1 MKNLRASW
9 CVVGS
14 LMAWF
19 LACSAEDD
27 MPPPSGPSGSGNAS
41 SSGGASAPASS
52 GGAPGSGGN
61 ATGGPSTSGGTPPGG
76 GNSAGAGGSS
86 PVSGGAPPVSG
97 GSAGTAASGGSSGA
111 PVAGMPGGGAP
122 GGGSAGL
129 SSVGGGSGG
138 GAVVD
143 EPELVTSA
151 DDAFWKVGSW
161 TMGATGT
168 AAVTVS
174 ATGTQS
180 WLGFGGTFNE
190 AGWDALSVLPEDQR
204 LLAIRLLFDA
214 VDGAKL
220 DYGRIPIGA
229 SDYAMSKYTLAE
241 TPGDTQMA
249 SFSLARDREKLIPYI
264 QAALAVKPN
273 IRFWASP
280 WTPPAWL
287 KTNNSTDAVAGQ
299 KPPYDDTDGVMKK
312 DDDSLGAFA
321 LYLTKFVQEYAK
333 LGITVGAIHPQNEP
347 GYGNP
352 YPSCYWPS
360 ELYIRFIR
368 EFLGPK
374 FEKELPTTE
383 IWGGTM
389 SAPEDGDM
397 AVALSNDAAAMK
409 YVKGFGLQW
418 NTRDKVSTLRA
429 KNLPVMQTEHKCGN
443 YNFMTDYWEQ
453 GRYDPNKPQN
463 DYAYAV
469 ESWKNI
475 RDWVRSGV
483 NAYSA
488 WNMVLDTLGKNLN
501 ATTPW
506 HQNALLVVDR
516 NAKTLIET
524 PAYYVF
530 RHLSQYVDPM
540 STVLG
545 TTGGDA
551 LAFKNPDGSFVV
563 VVYNEGAAK
572 PGMVVDVAGT
582 KLSFDMPANG
592 WATINLA
599 N

>member
-1 MKNLRASW
+1 VNQALARTAYLW
-9 CVVGS
+9 
-14 LMAWF
+14 LLALPF
-19 LACSAEDD
+19 ACS
-27 MPPPSGPSGSGNAS
+27 S
-41 SSGGASAPASS
+41 SESGGGEPGPTGGTSVSPPTST
-52 GGAPGSGGN
+52 GGAPSAMGGS
-61 ATGGPSTSGGTPPGG
+61 PSTNAGTPSTNAGTPGA
-76 GNSAGAGGSS
+76 S
-86 PVSGGAPPVSG
+86 GAPVMNGGSG
-97 GSAGTAASGGSSGA
+97 GSAPT
-111 PVAGMPGGGAP
+111 PTGGAP
-122 GGGSAGL
+122 GGNPGA
-129 SSVGGGSGG
+129 GGSGG
-138 GAVVD
+138 SPDAGGAPSTFV
-143 EPELVTSA
+143 EPELVTSEKSA
-151 DDAFWKVGSW
+151 YWKVGTLTEVAS
-161 TMGATGT
+161 GSAG
-168 AAVTVS
+168 VTVNES
-174 ATGTQS
+174 STFQK
-180 WLGFGGTFNE
+180 WDGFGGTFNE
-190 AGWDALSVLPEDQR
+190 VGWAMLQLLSESDR
-204 LLAIRLLFDA
+204 KLAIDLLFG
-214 VDGAKL
+214 VDGARFAFGRVPIGSS
-220 DYGRIPIGA
+220 DYGLTRYTLNEKAG
-229 SDYAMSKYTLAE
+229 DYAME
-241 TPGDTQMA
+241 
-249 SFSLARDREKLIPYI
+249 SFSIEHDKGALIPYI

-299 KPPYDDTDGVMKK
+299 KPPYDDTDGLMN
-312 DDDSLGAFA
+312 DDDTSLEAFA
-321 LYLTKFVQEYAK
+321 LYLTKFVQEYEK
-333 LGITVGAIHPQNEP
+333 LGITVRAIHPQNEP

-368 EFLGPK
+368 EFLGPT
-374 FEKELPTTE
+374 FEKQLPTTE

-389 SAPEDGDM
+389 SAPEDGNT

-418 NTRDKVSTLRA
+418 NTREKVSALKA
-429 KNLPVMQTEHKCGN
+429 KNVPVMQTEHKCGN
-443 YNFMTDYWEQ
+443 YNFETDYWDK

-475 RDWVRSGV
+475 RDWVRAGV

-516 NAKTLIET
+516 NAKTLIKT

-540 STVLG
+540 ATVVG

-563 VVYNEGAAK
+563 VLYNEGAAK

-592 WATINLA
+592 WATLNVA